1 MNILF
6 TMLSVCAL
14 FLMLPGCVPGVSRV
28 TSFVDSAYARTTFRR
43 IAVAADVDNLA
54 TMRELESKV
63 VAALEEQGT
72 PGIARY
78 AILSPTREWTREQ
91 IMGAFARAGADAY
104 MVITADTSRV
114 VEHYEPAKSTVT
126 ITRVGPQKGEKGE
139 KSDDEETETMGNLV
153 RSLSR
158 DADITVL
165 VVEHDMNL
173 IMSICDQVTVLNF
186 GRLIAD
192 GTPQLIQQ
200 DPAVLEAYL
209 GHSAAAG
216 EEMTP

>member
-139 KSDDEETETMGNLV
+139 KSDDEETETTVTEHSDGYSYTSVTTRFRMTL
-153 RSLSR
+153 RSMASG
-158 DADITVL
+158 
-165 VVEHDMNL
+165 E
-173 IMSICDQVTVLNF
+173 
-186 GRLIAD
+186 IAW
-192 GTPQLIQQ
+192 L
-200 DPAVLEAYL
+200 AVAELESDSPSPSWRATARR
-209 GHSAAAG
+209 G
-216 EEMTP
+216 